1 MAVLSFT
8 NCVID
13 VTIII
18 LCPPFPSLPPSS
30 LSAKHQEPERRDRK
44 AVRLTSPFTCR
55 MRQLS
60 YIQAF
65 RLWTF
70 KHVNMQLVPA
80 QGQNLCHQ
88 CQAWVKLQLT
98 PVSCHWRLPVPWA
111 PTSAPSSIR
120 RSSPLFP
127 QCLPLCASCCTGL
140 LYFSRPCTVKLKMFS
155 LFFEVFSFL
164 CIICVKI
171 LQAYYST
178 V

>member
-8 NCVID
+8 NCAID

-44 AVRLTSPFTCR
+44 AVRLTSRLTCR
-55 MRQLS
+55 MHQLS

-65 RLWTF
+65 QLWTF
-70 KHVNMQLVPA
+70 KHVSMQLVPA
-80 QGQNLCHQ
+80 RGQNLCHQ
-88 CQAWVKLQLT
+88 CQGWVTAAHPRLLSLT
-98 PVSCHWRLPVPWA
+98 TLGSMCSHPHLLLNQSLFSPVPSMPA
-111 PTSAPSSIR
+111 PACW
-120 RSSPLFP
+120 L
-127 QCLPLCASCCTGL
+127 LHGL

-155 LFFEVFSFL
+155 LFFVVFCFL

-171 LQAYYST
+171 L
-178 V
+178 